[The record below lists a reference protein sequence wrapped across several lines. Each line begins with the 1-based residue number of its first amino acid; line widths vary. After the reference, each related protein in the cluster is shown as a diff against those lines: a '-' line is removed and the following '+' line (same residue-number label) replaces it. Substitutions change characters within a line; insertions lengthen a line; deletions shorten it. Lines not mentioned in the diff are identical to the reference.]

1 MNNTCN
7 SPVLHSSKV
16 YEEFKEIFSLV
27 DRDGGGSISSDE
39 LEHLLSII
47 GIEASNEEVDAMI
60 KEVDT
65 DNSGEIEFN
74 GQSPFCNKMVVLHF
88 G

>member
-1 MNNTCN
+1 MLPFENNC
-7 SPVLHSSKV
+7 
-16 YEEFKEIFSLV
+16 I
-27 DRDGGGSISSDE
+27 
-39 LEHLLSII
+39 
-47 GIEASNEEVDAMI
+47 IEASNEEVDAMI